1 MAKMPRKTSIS
12 ECKANQIA
20 SEFSLSYV
28 RVSSAK
34 QTEIDKTEITRQE
47 RAYKKWLLQYP
58 EYRNFD
64 GIEFKDLGVS
74 DRKNV
79 KQGALGVFLKS

>member
-1 MAKMPRKTSIS
+1 MAKTPRKTSIS
-12 ECKANQIA
+12 ECKVNQ
-20 SEFSLSYV
+20 SVSKFSVSYV

-34 QTEIDKTEITRQE
+34 QTEIDKTGITRQE
-47 RAYKKWLLQYP
+47 KAYKKWLLHHP

-74 DRKNV
+74 GSKNV
-79 KQGALGVFLKS
+79 KRGAL